1 MRTCVGC
8 RRRERQSA
16 LVRVARV
23 AARAELDRT
32 RRLGGR
38 GAYLHGKC
46 VSRSNLRSG
55 LARALRFHVDE
66 GLVGTL
72 RQTYAQPL
80 RDAEAEKV

>member
-23 AARAELDRT
+23 AARVQLDPG

-46 VSRSNLRSG
+46 VIRANIRSG
-55 LARALRFHVDE
+55 LARALRIHVDE

-72 RQTYAQPL
+72 RQQYAQPL
-80 RDAEAEKV
+80 RGAGAEKV